1 VLGYDAQGNLVGIAI
16 DIDNDN
22 AATNVSFEF
31 LFVSSLPGS
40 IETDAG

>member
-1 VLGYDAQGNLVGIAI
+1 MLGYDAQGNLVGIEF
-16 DIDNDN
+16 DNDN